1 MRLLVTGGCGYI
13 GSHTCIELLNAGY
26 EVVVLDNLCNSSQE
40 SLRRV
45 EQICGKAI
53 QFEHGDVR
61 DCALLEQLFDKYEF
75 DAVLHFAGLKA
86 VAESMEQP
94 LTYYEN
100 NVIGTLTLCRAM
112 ASANVHTLIYSS
124 SATVYGE
131 PAHVPIGEDSPVGS
145 PTNAYGRSKLMVEGI
160 LSDLARSDKRWRVA
174 LLRYFNPAGAHE
186 SGLIGEDPKG
196 TPNNLIPFMSQV
208 AIGKRSSLAIYG
220 NDYPTPDGTGIRD
233 YIHVVDLGRGHLR
246 ALQAL
251 REFMGVNVWN
261 LGTGKGYSVLQIKE
275 AFEKASGCSVP
286 YTIEPRRAGDIA
298 ECWADAS
305 KAHQD
310 LGWQPEYGLQRMM
323 YDSWRWQKQNQE

>member
-13 GSHTCIELLNAGY
+13 GSHTCVELLNAGY
-26 EVVVLDNLCNSSQE
+26 EVVVLDNLCNSSKE
-40 SLRRV
+40 SLNRIQ
-45 EQICGKAI
+45 QICGKTI
-53 QFEHGDVR
+53 QFQYGDIK
-61 DCALLEQLFDKYEF
+61 DCAVLKQLFGKYKF

-86 VAESMEQP
+86 VAESVVQP

-100 NVIGTLTLCRAM
+100 NVIGTITLCRVM
-112 ASANVHTLIYSS
+112 AAANVQTLIYSS

-131 PAHVPIGEDSPVGS
+131 PAYVPIREDYPTGI

-160 LSDLARSDKRWRVA
+160 LSDLARSDKHWRVA

-208 AIGKRSSLAIYG
+208 AIGQRPSLAIYG
-220 NDYPTPDGTGIRD
+220 NDYPTPDGTGVRD
-233 YIHVVDLGRGHLR
+233 YIHVVDLARGHLR

-251 REFMGVNVWN
+251 QEFEGVNVWN
-261 LGTGKGYSVLQIKE
+261 LGAGKGYSVLQVIE

-310 LGWQPEYGLQRMM
+310 LGWEPEYGLQRMM
-323 YDSWRWQKQNQE
+323 YDSWRWQKQNQK